1 MILGY
6 ARVSKGDEQDTKTQ
20 LNALKEAGA
29 ERFFEDKASGGRWDR
44 PALQKMLS
52 ELRKGD
58 VVAVWKLD
66 RLTRSLKDLL
76 HIMETIKNAGAAFKS
91 ITEQIDTTS
100 PGAQTRQSFRR
111 FASSF
116 DRKKSNIS
124 PWGRLIGIKILRREL
139 KRP

>member
-76 HIMETIKNAGAAFKS
+76 HRCATR
-91 ITEQIDTTS
+91 IDVKTALAIFLS
-100 PGAQTRQSFRR
+100 EKALKYVSYLSFC
-111 FASSF
+111 
-116 DRKKSNIS
+116 
-124 PWGRLIGIKILRREL
+124 LQLEL
-139 KRP
+139 HLVLDTWN